1 MIKQTGR
8 FLVPVALI
16 GLAMLLAFFDLF
28 SSTVV
33 TVIAVLITV
42 ATAFL
47 WRRFVFNN
55 LSPDYEMRLETATV
69 VGQKGVRTL
78 LRVLF
83 LRNAKEMPR
92 PPRAD
97 KALGIYHSINRGNL
111 RATISKKDVPTNI
124 LKGSGM
130 SINSDSKAFLFK
142 GTNISSLFFVTTKE
156 RQCEPVWLRRRN
168 NGVGVHCGVGYKDR
182 SL

>member
-55 LSPDYEMRLETATV
+55 LSPDYEMRLETATDSV
-69 VGQKGVRTL
+69 RLSATRWSAIIFVLTYVILLLVGQKGVRTNTV
-78 LRVLF
+78 RHGDCV
-83 LRNAKEMPR
+83 K
-92 PPRAD
+92 
-97 KALGIYHSINRGNL
+97 I
-111 RATISKKDVPTNI
+111 T
-124 LKGSGM
+124 
-130 SINSDSKAFLFK
+130 FK
-142 GTNISSLFFVTTKE
+142 IF
-156 RQCEPVWLRRRN
+156 P
-168 NGVGVHCGVGYKDR
+168 
-182 SL
+182 

>member
-1 MIKQTGR
+1 MDKSGITPQTSGITVPNRDNNKFVDREKERHMIKQTGR

-55 LSPDYEMRLETATV
+55 LSPDYEMRLETATDSV
-69 VGQKGVRTL
+69 RLSATRWSAIIFVLTYVILLLSCGLGYFLSESWATFALIVLIVGL
-78 LRVLF
+78 
-83 LRNAKEMPR
+83 NAKLPYC
-92 PPRAD
+92 AIATD
-97 KALGIYHSINRGNL
+97 WALHRIDS
-111 RATISKKDVPTNI
+111 VPKN
-124 LKGSGM
+124 
-130 SINSDSKAFLFK
+130 
-142 GTNISSLFFVTTKE
+142 V
-156 RQCEPVWLRRRN
+156 
-168 NGVGVHCGVGYKDR
+168 
-182 SL
+182 